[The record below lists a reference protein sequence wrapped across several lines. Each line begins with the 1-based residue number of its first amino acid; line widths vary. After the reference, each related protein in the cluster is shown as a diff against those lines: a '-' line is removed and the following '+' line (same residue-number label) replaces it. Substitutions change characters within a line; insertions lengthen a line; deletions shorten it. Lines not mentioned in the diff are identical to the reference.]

1 MSSADYKLLEIKDF
15 HQLFNLCYF
24 PGHLTSS
31 SRFITTT
38 AYLPFSSDAKC
49 SSHWTD
55 TILERIPWKSRAT
68 RTTKPVIRASVDYG
82 ATPSMVDGF
91 GSLLGCICPAP
102 PQCNPVC
109 DSDGVTYGNL
119 QKLTFARSC
128 RSSLQLPIFH
138 TQCLLITP
146 T

>member
-1 MSSADYKLLEIKDF
+1 MSSADYKLLEIKDV

-31 SRFITTT
+31 SCFIMTTV
-38 AYLPFSSDAKC
+38 YLPFSSGAKC
-49 SSHWTD
+49 CSHWTG
-55 TILERIPWKSRAT
+55 TILECISWKSHAT
-68 RTTKPVIRASVDYG
+68 RTTKPVTHASVDYG
-82 ATPSMVDGF
+82 ATLSMVDGF
-91 GSLLGCICPAP
+91 GSLLGCVCPAP

-109 DSDGVTYGNL
+109 GSDGVTYGNL
-119 QKLTFARSC
+119 QKLTCARSC